1 MGLWVLDSPVH
12 HGRAGGAEWL
22 ISRCPGR
29 RRGERQRE
37 GDRWRRGEEQE
48 KGKDGERE
56 GEGRERGERR
66 GSIYEL
72 KLTRLE
78 KASCLLPVYGG
89 SSRDVV
95 FKEAWPD

>member
-1 MGLWVLDSPVH
+1 MV
-12 HGRAGGAEWL
+12 GRAGGAEWL
-22 ISRCPGR
+22 TSRCPGR

-56 GEGRERGERR
+56 GEGREGGEGR
-66 GSIYEL
+66 GSSHEL

-95 FKEAWPD
+95 FRRHVPG